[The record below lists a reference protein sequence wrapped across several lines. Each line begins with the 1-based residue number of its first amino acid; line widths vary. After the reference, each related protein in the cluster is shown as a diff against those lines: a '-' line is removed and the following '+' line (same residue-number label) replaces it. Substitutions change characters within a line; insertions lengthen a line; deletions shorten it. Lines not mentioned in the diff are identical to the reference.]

1 MDAVVVLE
9 WKFSPADYFGSSFEI
24 KQNDYTITV
33 ADGKAEAKIN
43 SVAYEANSSI
53 RSELNDVLESA
64 FLGAQLSNNK
74 IYNLL
79 RPDLTRVEH
88 ADGRKDYFLEVEP
101 AYIKIT
107 PHPVTLSKCDN
118 DGNVIEDLETQR
130 TKKYIDLI
138 RKHCKDEVLKK
149 LLKSRN
155 ASMNDSDNE
164 LTHLYEIYDAGMVNN
179 VAFMIQAGYIK
190 KPVYIQFVM
199 GVLGGIT
206 PSPENLMFLVDYAK
220 KQIGDFEFSVCV
232 AGRAQF
238 PICTQSLLI
247 GGNARVGLEDNL
259 YLEKGQMAKSNAE
272 QVAKIVRIAREL
284 GIEPA
289 TPDEARQILGLKGLD
304 HVNF

>member
-164 LTHLYEIYDAGMVNN
+164 LTHLYEIYDALSRKFRGNKKADSREARSTLCKYQNLSQKKWDQKWRDFTDLCNN
-179 VAFMIQAGYIK
+179 APLK
-190 KPVYIQFVM
+190 
-199 GVLGGIT
+199 GGRHGGKHET
-206 PSPENLMFLVDYAK
+206 LRDATDAELFEVRGTAK
-220 KQIGDFEFSVCV
+220 AIIDAYLQ
-232 AGRAQF
+232 
-238 PICTQSLLI
+238 
-247 GGNARVGLEDNL
+247 
-259 YLEKGQMAKSNAE
+259 YLEKNWAQTHK
-272 QVAKIVRIAREL
+272 
-284 GIEPA
+284 
-289 TPDEARQILGLKGLD
+289 
-304 HVNF
+304 